1 MGSREF
7 APQVFLQIASLKER
21 LRPSGASAGP
31 YAACA
36 IGLTLCALTGDS
48 MRPSKSGLPQVMRSF
63 TGVATGPGHDD
74 EGGFDLGSKI
84 QPRNL
89 AFC

>member
-1 MGSREF
+1 
-7 APQVFLQIASLKER
+7 
-21 LRPSGASAGP
+21 
-31 YAACA
+31 
-36 IGLTLCALTGDS
+36 LTLCALTGDS